1 MSNFAPR
8 DLTLFKR
15 TLNIPCN
22 GNKPNQIYTLQITE
36 VSNSA
41 KRPADNSGNR
51 QTVKLVTSKKIA
63 NFFRNLSTGQID
75 QTHSLLHSERL
86 SKFRLLEIKCMY
98 DARHVKR
105 HFASDKQTR
114 CWYKLSKVTNQ
125 RVYQEL
131 VYRNEV
137 FKTIIQALLWPPLS
151 LWDRASGL
159 PHFLNRPH
167 WQGIWNRLSTLHNG
181 VWNKQG

>member
-1 MSNFAPR
+1 M
-8 DLTLFKR
+8 LFKR

-114 CWYKLSKVTNQ
+114 CWYKLLKVTNQ

-159 PHFLNRPH
+159 PTFWIVHTDRESGTGYQLYTMEFEINRVNLG
-167 WQGIWNRLSTLHNG
+167 QGKKN
-181 VWNKQG
+181 